1 MMKIEEITVF
11 AEKRTQSEYTA
22 KAKIGTTAILGLG
35 KTKAQ
40 AVQNLKELLE
50 SQTGQTVD
58 LTFLLH

>member
-1 MMKIEEITVF
+1 MKIEEITVF

-22 KAKIGTTAILGLG
+22 KAKLGATAMIGLG
-35 KTKAQ
+35 KTKDQ

-50 SQTGQTVD
+50 AETMQTVD